1 MRYNLARLK
10 NFFDKIGNNMKEN
23 EKIRYSIRRL
33 TIGVCSCAL

>member
-1 MRYNLARLK
+1 
-10 NFFDKIGNNMKEN
+10 MKEN